1 MLHDACKMCKR
12 ALTAEPSRLR
22 GYGKRC
28 YEKKLIEEER
38 EFLKRQMTIY
48 DVLDEVLGGEND
60 EQSVGSQ
67 L

>member
-28 YEKKLIEEER
+28 YEKKLIEEEQ

-48 DVLDEVLGGEND
+48 DVLGGEND